1 MKKNVLIAISLFCMT
16 WSTAFSGENLKT
28 VVMKPSY
35 SDQVYVSLSNG
46 VVKNTPLADWDLG
59 FEIKNISSSILVNE
73 GKGAELYYVPN
84 SSESTFA
91 ETLKP
96 EDLSTWERII
106 NSTTDWS
113 MGAFNRGFDYNT
125 GNFGWGEYNMGSHTI
140 VGNSV
145 FVVKFLDNSMKKMF
159 ITNLAAGK
167 YMFKYANLDGTE
179 EVSGEVNKADFS
191 GRNFGYYS
199 FAAKKSVDIEPAS
212 TTWDIVFGKY
222 ADYTKDMS
230 GNTVPYVVA
239 GIRSNF
245 QTYVAKI
252 ANGANQSSAPEE
264 TAYSAEI
271 NTIGY
276 TWKTFA
282 GTAWTIDKTT
292 AYFVK
297 TQENK
302 IFKLVFQDFGGS
314 ATGSTTYS
322 QDEILTSSIYDNAGN
337 ITGAFSLY
345 PNIVTSSESV
355 SIVLG
360 NESAEMVKVTVQNTL
375 GDILYTQ
382 VLENANGLQT
392 LNIPQLSGGM
402 YLVTVGNENFSS
414 TQKLLITK

>member
-1 MKKNVLIAISLFCMT
+1 MKKTILSAISLFCMT
-16 WSTAFSGENLKT
+16 WSTVFSGENLKT
-28 VVMKPSY
+28 VIMKPSY
-35 SDQVYVSLSNG
+35 SDQVFVSLSGG
-46 VVKNTPLADWDLG
+46 VIKNTPIADWDLG

-73 GKGAELYYVPN
+73 GKGAELYYIPN

-91 ETLKP
+91 ETLKAA
-96 EDLSTWERII
+96 DLTTWERTI
-106 NSTTDWS
+106 NSTIDWS

-125 GNFGWGEYNMGSHTI
+125 GNFGWGEYNVGSHT
-140 VGNSV
+140 VTGNSV
-145 FVVKFLDNSMKKMF
+145 FVVKFLDNSMKKVF
-159 ITNLAAGK
+159 ITALAAGK
-167 YMFKYANLDGTE
+167 YLFKYANLDGTD

-199 FAAKKSVDIEPAS
+199 FSAKKSVDIEPQSSA
-212 TTWDIVFGKY
+212 WDIVFGKY
-222 ADYTKDMS
+222 VDYTKDMS

-245 QTYVAKI
+245 QTAVAKI
-252 ANGANQSSAPEE
+252 ADGANQSTAPEE
-264 TAYSAEI
+264 STYSAEI

-276 TWKTFA
+276 TWKTFT
-282 GTAWTIDKTT
+282 GTAWSIDKTT

-337 ITGAFSLY
+337 VTGAFSLY
-345 PNIVTSSESV
+345 PNVVTSSESV